1 MEKTLTTTEQNL
13 AALNI
18 TEDEANSRQGRE
30 INCIRTTTTAVIA
43 VVSNHVIIDTQFHNK
58 TTPNVA
64 KSTIHPP
71 QSAIT
76 VATHARI

>member
-18 TEDEANSRQGRE
+18 TEDEANSRQGSR
-30 INCIRTTTTAVIA
+30 NKLYSYNNNRRD
-43 VVSNHVIIDTQFHNK
+43 SRRPNHVIIDTQFHNK

-64 KSTIHPP
+64 KSTIHSP
-71 QSAIT
+71 QSAMT
-76 VATHARI
+76 VATRGRI